1 MWVIDDKYGTLL
13 VNMGDLTY
21 MGEPL
26 IIVELLSQMLA
37 GGQDLPQ
44 TSSVL
49 TIKGYL
55 NSGWQDWS
63 LCLF

>member
-37 GGQDLPQ
+37 WDQDLPQ

-55 NSGWQDWS
+55 NSGWQD
-63 LCLF
+63 